1 MAIKAIAWNCSL
13 KFPRTNYVP
22 IRKRQQGQ
30 MAALTEHKR
39 GRPAEPVNPLA
50 AEIERLRREN
60 QQLLKR
66 MEQLELLV
74 DIQKNLQDP
83 GDYAGDE

>member
-1 MAIKAIAWNCSL
+1 MA
-13 KFPRTNYVP
+13 V
-22 IRKRQQGQ
+22 
-30 MAALTEHKR
+30 LTEHKR
-39 GRPAEPVNPLA
+39 GRRPEAVNPLA

-74 DIQKNLQDP
+74 DIPKKASRILGITLEMSQED
-83 GDYAGDE
+83 GSS